1 MKVKSKAEL
10 RAEIKALGGG
20 VLDQINARITDA
32 EIRLYRLGNETVK
45 LRADLEGLVQLR
57 EQLKQYVKLAG

>member
-10 RAEIKALGGG
+10 RGEIKALGGG
-20 VLDQINARITDA
+20 VLDQINARITDV

>member
-10 RAEIKALGGG
+10 RVEIKALGGG
-20 VLDQINARITDA
+20 VLDQINARITDV